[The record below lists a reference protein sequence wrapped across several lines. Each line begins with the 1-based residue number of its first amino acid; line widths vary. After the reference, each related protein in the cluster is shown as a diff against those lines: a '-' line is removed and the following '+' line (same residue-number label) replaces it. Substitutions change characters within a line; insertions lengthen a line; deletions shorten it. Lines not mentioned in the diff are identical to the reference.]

1 VPDQQNGMIGS
12 LSTRRPSPDAYDTT
26 ILIAEAISHPSQ
38 TSAHVLHIR
47 SDCALTFHL
56 ITSQRL
62 KQRIDK
68 EIGSGRK
75 N

>member
-1 VPDQQNGMIGS
+1 VIPSSRARHFVKDGR
-12 LSTRRPSPDAYDTT
+12 LSRRRGRDTT